1 MKLEVGR
8 FGSSAIKTPHATPA
22 QFPRD
27 LEFSLRHSATAFGL
41 GVPLSSSAIGASLVS
56 FEEHP
61 L

>member
-41 GVPLSSSAIGASLVS
+41 GVPLFFVRYQGEPGV
-56 FEEHP
+56 F
-61 L
+61 